1 MGPKRTT
8 LDRILIIGNYGAGNL
23 GDDAILG
30 GIITELRSVG
40 FKGKIE
46 VTHGGFQS
54 STDIYKGLKKV
65 PFVPFGLRSRL
76 KRGQKKA
83 AHAAIKGADL
93 VILGGGG
100 LFVDTETIKAPLIW
114 AKQAKTCRKL
124 NTPYICYGQSIGPL
138 KHFISRFVT
147 KRAFKNAKAIHVRD
161 HTSARI
167 LRKMRITEVTV
178 GTDPSLSY
186 LQQANSKAFGPNNA
200 LAISVRHWTKSTA
213 KLWTPLLTEI
223 KKFAKKKKLKPILIA
238 MDIRDQKEI
247 KNLKKTGLEVFEP
260 PSALLAYEGI
270 QRSKMAITMRLHA
283 CIFALAAK
291 TPLIAISYSPKVESL
306 IKSLGSN
313 AQLIK
318 AENFSTRK
326 LKKALKKAKREVLD
340 LETPAMKNQ
349 KFLKEQTAK
358 SKINSSDPAKLD

>member
-1 MGPKRTT
+1 MGSKRTT
-8 LDRILIIGNYGAGNL
+8 LNRILIIGNYGAGNL
-23 GDDAILG
+23 GDDAILA
-30 GIITELRSVG
+30 GIVTELRLVG

-65 PFVPFGLRSRL
+65 PFVPFGFRSRL

-83 AHAAIKGADL
+83 AHAAIKRADL

-124 NTPYICYGQSIGPL
+124 KTPYICYGQSIGPL

-147 KRAFKNAKAIHVRD
+147 KRVFKNAKAIHVRD
-161 HTSARI
+161 NASART
-167 LRKMRITEVTV
+167 LRKMRITEVTI
-178 GTDPSLSY
+178 GSDPSLSW
-186 LQQANSKAFGPNNA
+186 LQSQKTSIKRNNA
-200 LAISVRHWTKSTA
+200 LVISLRHWTKSTS
-213 KLWTPLLTEI
+213 KLWAPLLTEI
-223 KKFAKKKKLKPILIA
+223 KKFAKKKKLKPVLIA
-238 MDIRDQKEI
+238 MDIRNQKEI

-260 PSALLAYEGI
+260 ASATSAFEGI
-270 QRSKMAITMRLHA
+270 QKSKMAITMRLHA

-306 IKSLGSN
+306 IKSLGSS

-318 AENFSTRK
+318 ATNFSTRK
-326 LKKALKKAKREVLD
+326 LKKSLQKAKREALD
-340 LETPAMKNQ
+340 LETPAAKNQ
-349 KFLKEQTAK
+349 AFL
-358 SKINSSDPAKLD
+358 SHNIRL